1 MKNKVVNHSLLILAL
16 TVSFGLFQAWREG
29 KNPFA
34 FSKNT
39 LKTSNTVSDKL
50 IRDQSKKN
58 DSGKLYTR
66 E

>member
-16 TVSFGLFQAWREG
+16 TVTFGLFQAWREG

-39 LKTSNTVSDKL
+39 LKKSNTLTKKL
-50 IRDQSKKN
+50 IEDQSKKGYTIN
-58 DSGKLYTR
+58 LYTR